1 VKKPIRKKAPRG
13 TYNGGPIATIHGP
26 MIRDTLVTLSPYLE
40 SRELDRVVGEFGWR
54 RIAAGSLLD
63 LRAISRN
70 RNVVAV
76 LFESEPLG
84 VSPLGSVRAIRKA
97 APQALPIL
105 CYRPSEPIRW
115 TELADAG
122 AFHALL
128 LPLDT
133 GELRQ
138 SLAFVHDAERRR
150 CRRLARSAASY
161 WRPLTAAAG
170 AA

>member
-1 VKKPIRKKAPRG
+1 
-13 TYNGGPIATIHGP
+13 
-26 MIRDTLVTLSPYLE
+26 MIRDTLVTLSPSLE
-40 SRELDRVVGEFGWR
+40 TRELDTAIREFGWR
-54 RIAAGSLLD
+54 RIGAASLVD
-63 LRAISRN
+63 LRAIGRD

-76 LFESEPLG
+76 LFESGPLG
-84 VSPLGSVRAIRKA
+84 LPQLDSVRAVRKA

-105 CYRPSEPIRW
+105 CHRSSQPIRW

-128 LPLDT
+128 LPFHTD
-133 GELRQ
+133 ELRQ

-150 CRRLARSAASY
+150 YRELARSAGSY
-161 WRPLTAAAG
+161 WRPLTAGAG